1 VVSKPAVRKRK
12 LKKREPEIP
21 VQFGAPGE
29 FLNREL
35 SWLEFNR
42 RVLFEAQDE
51 RNPLLERVKFLT
63 IFTSN
68 LDEFF
73 QNRVGGLKQ
82 KLSAGRIATSSDGL
96 SIAQQLSAIRQAARE
111 LVREQRDCY
120 LRSIGP
126 ALEANNIF
134 VVPWKELTDAERAQ
148 ATAYYHTNIFPILT
162 PQAVDPGH
170 PFPFISNLSIS
181 LGIIVRHPDR
191 DEQLFARVKIPTV
204 VPQLLRLENSDGSG
218 ALRFV
223 SLIGVIEH
231 NLESLFPGMVVQT
244 VMPFRVT
251 RNAEIEVD
259 DYETEDLVELIEEEL
274 RERKFANVV
283 RLEHGAYPDP
293 TMLRFL
299 MDEIELGDDDVYE
312 SLLDVD
318 YLGLRELCDLNLP
331 KLLMDPW
338 QPVAT
343 PQLADEEANMFNL
356 IKASDIVAHHPY
368 ESYRTS
374 VERFIKTAVDDPRVL
389 AIKMTLYR
397 AGDKS
402 PLVPLLVRAAESEKQ
417 VVCLIELKAHFEEAR
432 NIRLAQTL
440 EDAGVHVMY
449 GVVGLKTH
457 AKLAL
462 VVRHEPEGIRCYAH
476 LGTGNYNSTTAR
488 LYTDFG
494 LFTARPDICE
504 DLVELFHFLTGR
516 SLKRDYKRI
525 LVAPSNM
532 KEKLLKL
539 VDREIANHQQGLP
552 ARIIAKINSLE
563 DGGMCRALSRAAQAG
578 VPVDLLVRGICCLK
592 PQKLETGVAPKVV
605 SVVGRFLEHSRLFFF
620 QSGSADPLEGEMYL
634 SSADWMH
641 RNLHRRVEVA
651 VPLLDRSTREKC
663 WEVLQL
669 MLNDQRQAWDLQ
681 VDGSYVQRQ
690 PSCEAMMTSS
700 QQALMKLSKDRAR
713 QSLGAASALEPVI
726 EEY

>member
-1 VVSKPAVRKRK
+1 MRKRK
-12 LKKREPEIP
+12 LKKREPEAP
-21 VQFGAPGE
+21 VQTGDPGE

-35 SWLEFNR
+35 SWLQFNR
-42 RVLFEAQDE
+42 RVLFEAQDD
-51 RNPLLERVKFLT
+51 RNPLLERVKFVT
-63 IFTSN
+63 IFTAN

-82 KLSAGRIATSSDGL
+82 KMSAGRVAMSNDGL

-111 LVREQRDCY
+111 LVTEQRQCY
-120 LRSIGP
+120 MTSIRP
-126 ALEANNIF
+126 ALEASNIF
-134 VVPWKELTDAERAQ
+134 LVSWNQLSEAEKAQ
-148 ATAYYHTNIFPILT
+148 ATAYYHSNVFPILT

-170 PFPFISNLSIS
+170 PFPFISNLSVS
-181 LGIIVRHPDR
+181 LGVIVRHPER
-191 DEQLFARVKIPTV
+191 DEQLFARVKIPSM
-204 VPQLLRLENSDGSG
+204 VPQLLRLETGEFLG
-218 ALRFV
+218 TFRFV
-223 SLIGVIEH
+223 SLMTVIEH
-231 NLESLFPGMVVQT
+231 NLTALFPGMVVQT

-251 RNAEIEVD
+251 RNAEIEID

-274 RERKFANVV
+274 RERKFAKIV
-283 RLEHGAYPDP
+283 RLEHGSNPDP

-299 MDEIELGDDDVYE
+299 MDEIELTEDDVYE
-312 SLLDVD
+312 SLLEFD
-318 YLGLRELCDLNLP
+318 YLGLPELCDLNLP
-331 KLLMDPW
+331 KLKADPW

-356 IKASDIVAHHPY
+356 IKSSEIFVHHPY
-368 ESYRTS
+368 ESFRMS
-374 VERFIKTAVDDPRVL
+374 VERFIRTAVDDPRVL
-389 AIKMTLYR
+389 AIKLTLYR

-402 PLVPLLVRAAESEKQ
+402 PLVPLLIRAAENEKQ
-417 VVCLIELKAHFEEAR
+417 VVCLIELKAHFDEAR

-457 AKLAL
+457 AKVAL
-462 VVRHEPEGIRCYAH
+462 VVRQEPEGIRCYAH

-488 LYTDFG
+488 AYTDFG

-516 SLKRDYKRI
+516 SLKRDYRKL

-532 KEKLLKL
+532 KERILKL
-539 VDREIANHQQGLP
+539 IDREVTNHQQGLP
-552 ARIIAKINSLE
+552 ARIIGKMNSLE
-563 DGGMCRALSRAAQAG
+563 DAGMCRALTRAAQAG
-578 VPVDLLVRGICCLK
+578 VPVELLVRGICCLK
-592 PQKLETGVAPKVV
+592 PLRTESGIAPQVS
-605 SVVGRFLEHSRLFFF
+605 SVVGRFLEHSRLFYF
-620 QSGSADPLEGEMYL
+620 QSGALDPLEGEMYL

-651 VPLLDRSTREKC
+651 VPLLDRAVREKC

-669 MLNDQRQAWDLQ
+669 MLRDQRQAWDLQ
-681 VDGSYVQRQ
+681 PDGTYVQRN
-690 PSCEAMMTSS
+690 PLSEAVTTSS
-700 QQALMKLSKDRAR
+700 QQVLMKLSKDRAR
-713 QSLGAASALEPVI
+713 QSLGPASDLEPVL